1 MQRIFAGILML
12 PALILLTGLSGCGKE
27 EPPAQPRKPRLTGG
41 AGGGDSGKQAAKA
54 TIKPGSA
61 KVAGRVV
68 LAGEAP
74 KPASLE
80 PKMKE
85 HNDKAT
91 CLAGAEF
98 EKVEQTWMIGKDN
111 GVANAV
117 VWLSPP
123 DGSDFEMGKASG
135 DAEIDQPHCV
145 YIPHIVVVKPGQK
158 LLIKNSANV
167 IHNTNLTVDTL
178 VNVKGFGQAIPA
190 GKTEVVDWLKPQDS
204 PIVVGCQFHN
214 WMSAKI
220 WVLPHQYVAVT
231 DKDGNFTIDNAPEG
245 TEVSV
250 VAWHEGASPNYFY
263 GGKKGTKHSF
273 KGGAND
279 LKLEVKA
286 P

>member
-1 MQRIFAGILML
+1 MLML
-12 PALILLTGLSGCGKE
+12 PALLLVSGLSGCGKE
-27 EPPAQPRKPRLTGG
+27 DTPPPPRKTRLTGG
-41 AGGGDSGKQAAKA
+41 GGSGDGGKAAAKT
-54 TIKPGSA
+54 TIKPGGA
-61 KVAGRVV
+61 KISGRVV

-80 PKMKE
+80 AKMKE

-91 CLAGAEF
+91 CLAGEAF
-98 EKVEQTWMIGKDN
+98 EKMDQTWMIGKDK

-123 DGSDFEMGKASG
+123 DGSDFDVVNSSG
-135 DAEIDQPHCV
+135 DAAIDQPHCV
-145 YIPHIVVVKPGQK
+145 YIPHVVVVKPGQK
-158 LLIKNSANV
+158 LLVKNSANV
-167 IHNTNLTVDTL
+167 IHNTNLAVDPL

-204 PIVVGCQFHN
+204 PIAVGCQFHN

-220 WVLPHQYVAVT
+220 WILPHQYVAVT
-231 DKDGNFTIDNAPEG
+231 DKDGNFTIESAPEG
-245 TEVSV
+245 TELSV

-263 GGKKGTKHSF
+263 GGKKGTKHTF